1 MEKFEENL
9 GKFPYVTLADVATDP
24 FLAFAMALADL
35 VEPIYVAS
43 ISWGSI
49 EGDYH
54 WVWWGVFV
62 LCKVVKLGS

>member
-1 MEKFEENL
+1 MSDEFKKL
-9 GKFPYVTLADVATDP
+9 DKT
-24 FLAFAMALADL
+24 
-35 VEPIYVAS
+35 I
-43 ISWGSI
+43 WGSI